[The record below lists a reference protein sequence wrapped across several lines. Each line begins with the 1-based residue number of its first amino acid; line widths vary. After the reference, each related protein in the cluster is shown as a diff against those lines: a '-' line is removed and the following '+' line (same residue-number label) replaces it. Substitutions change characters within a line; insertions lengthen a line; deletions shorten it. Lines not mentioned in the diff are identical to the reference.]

1 MTQKTDDLRIE
12 KTMQL
17 LPPIALIERFP
28 ISDSAS
34 ETVFACRKAIHNLL
48 HGDDD
53 RILVVVGPCSIHDV
67 DAAMDY
73 ANRLVEM
80 RKKYSGELEIVM
92 RVYFEKPRTTVG
104 WKGLVND
111 PDMDGSFK
119 INDGFA
125 LQEIYSVK

>member
-34 ETVFACRKAIHNLL
+34 ETVFACRKVIHNLL

-80 RKKYSGELEIVM
+80 RKIF
-92 RVYFEKPRTTVG
+92 R
-104 WKGLVND
+104 
-111 PDMDGSFK
+111 
-119 INDGFA
+119 
-125 LQEIYSVK
+125 